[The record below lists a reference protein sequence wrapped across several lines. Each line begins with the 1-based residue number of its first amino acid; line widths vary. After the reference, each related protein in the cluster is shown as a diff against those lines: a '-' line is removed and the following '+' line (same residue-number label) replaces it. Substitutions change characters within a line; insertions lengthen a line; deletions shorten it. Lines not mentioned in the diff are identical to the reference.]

1 MAPLHLHLQVLQLFP
16 GAAWLLQNYCNYL
29 LSQILAI
36 PIVCWVREKS
46 AATPDTSG
54 RSRPISA
61 YFASES
67 SLALG
72 KWQNCESNRKK
83 KSDPDSTYLTSGP
96 SVCWSDLN
104 NRRKQ
109 EWSENEKNNWDPS
122 LCHYVAYDKSDDQEM
137 RRNSCLT
144 FGTVVNSALLVEDPG
159 FHCLVNHWVQI
170 YWDYLWDCIIHPRM
184 GESYSI
190 SINLKRVS
198 ADARGGQLLSFP
210 APTMFEISLKLSKIC
225 ENREKQKSCWHTL
238 SVILGKSI
246 NY

>member
-1 MAPLHLHLQVLQLFP
+1 MKHLLERFRFVAPLHLHLQVLQLFP

-83 KSDPDSTYLTSGP
+83 NQIQTLHTWPQGQAFVEVIWTIAESKSGQKM
-96 SVCWSDLN
+96 
-104 NRRKQ
+104 RKII
-109 EWSENEKNNWDPS
+109 ETRACVFRFHMRKAMIRKWEEKAAWP
-122 LCHYVAYDKSDDQEM
+122 LE
-137 RRNSCLT
+137 
-144 FGTVVNSALLVEDPG
+144 LL
-159 FHCLVNHWVQI
+159 
-170 YWDYLWDCIIHPRM
+170 
-184 GESYSI
+184 
-190 SINLKRVS
+190 
-198 ADARGGQLLSFP
+198 
-210 APTMFEISLKLSKIC
+210 
-225 ENREKQKSCWHTL
+225 
-238 SVILGKSI
+238 
-246 NY
+246 

>member
-1 MAPLHLHLQVLQLFP
+1 MILANTYCLKYLQ
-16 GAAWLLQNYCNYL
+16 YL

-72 KWQNCESNRKK
+72 KWQNFESNRKIK
-83 KSDPDSTYLTSGP
+83 KNSDLDSTYLTSGP

-104 NRRKQ
+104 KRRKQ

-137 RRNSCLT
+137 RREGIDLWNCCKLSIAGGGSRFPLLGEPLSANLLRLFKGNVWNCLI
-144 FGTVVNSALLVEDPG
+144 
-159 FHCLVNHWVQI
+159 Q
-170 YWDYLWDCIIHPRM
+170 PRM
-184 GESYSI
+184 GKSQYFHQPE
-190 SINLKRVS
+190 KGFCWCQRR
-198 ADARGGQLLSFP
+198 A
-210 APTMFEISLKLSKIC
+210 AP
-225 ENREKQKSCWHTL
+225 
-238 SVILGKSI
+238 
-246 NY
+246 